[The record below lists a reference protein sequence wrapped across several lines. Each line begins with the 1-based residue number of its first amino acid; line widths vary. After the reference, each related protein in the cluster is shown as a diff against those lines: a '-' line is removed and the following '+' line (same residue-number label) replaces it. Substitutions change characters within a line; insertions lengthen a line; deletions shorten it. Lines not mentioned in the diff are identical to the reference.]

1 MLIAIV
7 GPTGIGKTK
16 MSIMLAKKY
25 RGIVINCDAIQVYKE
40 LNIGSA
46 KVTEDEKEYIPHY
59 LFDLV
64 SVTEDYT
71 VYDYQKDLRNI
82 LNNNKENKIIVG
94 GTGLYLKAGLFD
106 YKFTPYQNKE
116 EYEDLTTEEIY
127 ELALKKDPNINIH
140 INNRRRLINYLNREL
155 ETNNKNELIYETIFI
170 GLNLERNKLYELCD
184 KRVDIMIEKG
194 LLEEVKTLYDQG
206 IRSRAIMTAIGY
218 KELYQ
223 YFDNKITFEEAI
235 QLIKKNTR
243 NYVKRQYTWFKNQ
256 MDIKWFDVDLDNFEN
271 TYQAVVN
278 YIETLDKQ

>member
-155 ETNNKNELIYETIFI
+155 ESNNKNELIYETIFI